1 MDRRE
6 GQATTATPSSKTEV
20 PVVEDPEKDVQ
31 LPNSMAI
38 QTLPSP
44 SKPRR
49 SHDVFLSFRGE
60 DTRKNFTDHLYT
72 ALDQAGIRTFRDD
85 NEQLPTGND
94 ISTELLNVIQG
105 SRISIVIFSKN
116 YASSTWCLNELV
128 EIVHCKN
135 TIGHTL
141 IPIFYHVDPSEVRKQ
156 TGTFE
161 KAFAKHEEQ
170 FHTDMKRV
178 GRWRQALTEA
188 ANCFGLD
195 LKNANGYE
203 ARLVQKILKDVS
215 RKMSSKRWESRECN
229 CGTKTY
235 LTTSYTKDNLGRR
248 FFGCSRYK
256 ERSRCSFFEWFDPPI
271 CARGGKLILDMRK
284 RIKSLEEQLRKQAAK
299 LRRARVRLIV
309 S

>member
-1 MDRRE
+1 
-6 GQATTATPSSKTEV
+6 
-20 PVVEDPEKDVQ
+20 
-31 LPNSMAI
+31 MAI

-49 SHDVFLSFRGE
+49 SHDVFLSFRGP

-85 NEQLPTGND
+85 NEQLPTGNG

-156 TGTFE
+156 TGTFA
-161 KAFAKHEEQ
+161 KAFAMHEEQ
-170 FHTDMKRV
+170 FHTNMERV
-178 GRWRQALTEA
+178 ERWREALTEA
-188 ANCFGLD
+188 ANSSGWD
-195 LKNANGYE
+195 LENANG
-203 ARLVQKILKDVS
+203 
-215 RKMSSKRWESRECN
+215 
-229 CGTKTY
+229 
-235 LTTSYTKDNLGRR
+235 
-248 FFGCSRYK
+248 
-256 ERSRCSFFEWFDPPI
+256 
-271 CARGGKLILDMRK
+271 
-284 RIKSLEEQLRKQAAK
+284 
-299 LRRARVRLIV
+299 
-309 S
+309 